1 MYWLLQEFRW
11 SNTYFIVLKV
21 EWWPILTQFFFL
33 FYLQILL
40 ALNNV
45 RYHRGDDRSV
55 WDVICKSEYRRCAV
69 IECYESMKHVLRR
82 ILRDDSA
89 EYQIYLGIFEE
100 IDASIIQGR
109 FTSTFML
116 PELLNVHSGVVH
128 LVELLLSRPTQK
140 QLQKV
145 GNDAHHYLEKN
156 VLLQSFPLPKSGLVN
171 PAFKNCV
178 CEWMITEVCNVYLY
192 SMYEENVWN

>member
-1 MYWLLQEFRW
+1 MIQYIL
-11 SNTYFIVLKV
+11 YCLKSQMMAH
-21 EWWPILTQFFFL
+21 PYTIFFL

-145 GNDAHHYLEKN
+145 GNDAHHYPEKN

-171 PAFKNCV
+171 PTFKNCV
-178 CEWMITEVCNVYLY
+178 CE
-192 SMYEENVWN
+192 

>member
-1 MYWLLQEFRW
+1 MIQYML
-11 SNTYFIVLKV
+11 YYLKSRMMAQPYTIFV
-21 EWWPILTQFFFL
+21 FL

-128 LVELLLSRPTQK
+128 LIELLLSRPTQK

-145 GNDAHHYLEKN
+145 GNDAHHCLDKD
-156 VLLQSFPLPKSGLVN
+156 VLLQSFPLSKSGLVN
-171 PAFKNCV
+171 PAVENCV
-178 CEWMITEVCNVYLY
+178 WE
-192 SMYEENVWN
+192 